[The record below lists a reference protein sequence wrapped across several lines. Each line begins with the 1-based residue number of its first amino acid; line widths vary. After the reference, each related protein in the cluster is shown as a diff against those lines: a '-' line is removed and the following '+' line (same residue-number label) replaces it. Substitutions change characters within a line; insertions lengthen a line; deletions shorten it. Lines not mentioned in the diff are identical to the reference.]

1 MFDFVAVGDLTIELG
16 QLAVLRRRS
25 STFKMWNRAAS
36 VKPMSTRERKAA
48 TIAPHSFGEAGSSR
62 SLGRT
67 KKPDHWSGFS
77 ERQTERPR

>member
-36 VKPMSTRERKAA
+36 AKPMSTCQRKAA
-48 TIAPHSFGEAGSSR
+48 TIAPHAFGEAGSSR
-62 SLGRT
+62 SLGRI
-67 KKPDHWSGFS
+67 KKARPLVGLSG
-77 ERQTERPR
+77 RQPERPG